1 MKKKITLT
9 FTDELCDTLSYL
21 STILHKNQN
30 QILEDAFWEWWD
42 KQDNELRESINEMLR
57 ISKKVREAKKT
68 DYSLK

>member
-9 FTDELCDTLSYL
+9 FTDDLADTLSYL

-42 KQDNELRESINEMLR
+42 KQDKDLRNSIDEMLK
-57 ISKKVREAKKT
+57 ITNKVRNKKGN
-68 DYSLK
+68 L

>member
-9 FTDELCDTLSYL
+9 LTDELADTLSYL

-42 KQDNELRESINEMLR
+42 KQDKDLKNSINEMLK
-57 ISKKVREAKKT
+57 ITKKVRETKRN
-68 DYSLK
+68 L

>member
-9 FTDELCDTLSYL
+9 FTDELADTLSYL

-42 KQDNELRESINEMLR
+42 KQDKDLRNSIDEMLK
-57 ISKKVREAKKT
+57 ITNKVRNKKRN
-68 DYSLK
+68 L

>member
-9 FTDELCDTLSYL
+9 FTDELADTLSYL

-42 KQDNELRESINEMLR
+42 KQDKDLRNSIDEMLK
-57 ISKKVREAKKT
+57 ITNKVRNKKGN
-68 DYSLK
+68 L